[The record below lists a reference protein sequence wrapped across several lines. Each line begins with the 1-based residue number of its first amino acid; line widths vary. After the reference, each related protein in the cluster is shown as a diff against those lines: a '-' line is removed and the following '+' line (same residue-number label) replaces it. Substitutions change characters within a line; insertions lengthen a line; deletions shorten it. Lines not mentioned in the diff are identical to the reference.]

1 MFLFRPL
8 CWNWPFDSNA
18 TVTLKLHQRRYQ
30 NENRK
35 LDYKSILHQYKPQ
48 AWIDRSVT
56 EHKQCYKL
64 TIKSHIRRWTGISP
78 VSFIPARYYRVRT
91 NKSHEE
97 ISIFF
102 FGRRKIY
109 MKLLSVCAVLFR
121 NQGAYDSLIHIPSRV
136 FRHFVE
142 TLQNPWFKCQK
153 KRIQKLWQAIFSNY
167 TCTSYKAL
175 KYFAV
180 VDCLY

>member
-1 MFLFRPL
+1 MNGYFTSLF
-8 CWNWPFDSNA
+8 
-18 TVTLKLHQRRYQ
+18 Y
-30 NENRK
+30 
-35 LDYKSILHQYKPQ
+35 
-48 AWIDRSVT
+48 
-56 EHKQCYKL
+56 
-64 TIKSHIRRWTGISP
+64 TGQVLSLP
-78 VSFIPARYYRVRT
+78 RVSRVRT

-109 MKLLSVCAVLFR
+109 MKLVSVCAVLFR

-153 KRIQKLWQAIFSNY
+153 KKNSEALTGYILELYVYFIQSFKILCRRRLLILRELGVRDHF
-167 TCTSYKAL
+167 
-175 KYFAV
+175 
-180 VDCLY
+180 

>member
-1 MFLFRPL
+1 MD
-8 CWNWPFDSNA
+8 W
-18 TVTLKLHQRRYQ
+18 
-30 NENRK
+30 
-35 LDYKSILHQYKPQ
+35 
-48 AWIDRSVT
+48 SVRHRT
-56 EHKQCYKL
+56 QQCYKL

-78 VSFIPARYYRVRT
+78 VSFIPARYYRYPEYLEYELINHMRRYL
-91 NKSHEE
+91 
-97 ISIFF
+97 FF

-142 TLQNPWFKCQK
+142 TLQNHWFKCQK
-153 KRIQKLWQAIFSNY
+153 KRIHKLWQVVFSNY
-167 TCTSYKAL
+167 TCTSHKAL

>member
-1 MFLFRPL
+1 MNGYFTSLF
-8 CWNWPFDSNA
+8 
-18 TVTLKLHQRRYQ
+18 Y
-30 NENRK
+30 
-35 LDYKSILHQYKPQ
+35 
-48 AWIDRSVT
+48 
-56 EHKQCYKL
+56 
-64 TIKSHIRRWTGISP
+64 TGQVLSLP
-78 VSFIPARYYRVRT
+78 RVSRVRT

-142 TLQNPWFKCQK
+142 TLQNHWFKCQK
-153 KRIQKLWQAIFSNY
+153 KKNSEAATGYILELYVYFTQSFRILCRRRLLILRELDVRDHF
-167 TCTSYKAL
+167 
-175 KYFAV
+175 
-180 VDCLY
+180 